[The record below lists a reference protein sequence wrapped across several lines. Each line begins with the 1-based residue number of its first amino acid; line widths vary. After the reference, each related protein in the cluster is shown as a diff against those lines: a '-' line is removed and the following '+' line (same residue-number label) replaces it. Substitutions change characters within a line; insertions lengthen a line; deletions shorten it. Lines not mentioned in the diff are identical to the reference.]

1 MRFKSKISKLKLK
14 NIIYTIIEDLLMIGI
29 INIKTLYINI
39 YIFIYMNELVI
50 CLHIKSVLKYRTVSN
65 EI

>member
-14 NIIYTIIEDLLMIGI
+14 NIIYAIIEDLLMIGI
-29 INIKTLYINI
+29 INIKTLYIN
-39 YIFIYMNELVI
+39 IYMNELVI